1 MNWSVHNLAEA
12 RKGGGEMTK
21 KLIRKSDESNVE
33 AKKMAATTDEKNE
46 KVKAEDTQKITLPG
60 PPYFTGKRNHN

>member
-1 MNWSVHNLAEA
+1 MGLNLAEA

-21 KLIRKSDESNVE
+21 KMMRESDDSHVQE
-33 AKKMAATTDEKNE
+33 KKKTKKTDEKS
-46 KVKAEDTQKITLPG
+46 KAEDTQKITLPG